1 MLKHRINLI
10 TNISVFILAACVSVL
25 PSFSVSAYSP
35 PSSQNA
41 KVKTYDLEVKIKQGA
56 NNSFLFNNPNFISED
71 ELFPDSTD
79 INLKDIYEVK
89 SKINPSDFSTLYNSY
104 VSYVQESQ
112 NMQAQSVVVDDPG
125 FTTQWNDTD
134 KQWGLVKA
142 DFPDAWS
149 KTTGSSSVIVAILDT
164 GIDGQHEDLSQGQV
178 ISGFDFLNNTIIP
191 ANTNSDDNGHGTLV
205 AGVIGASTNNFR
217 GIAGTNWNVLLM
229 PLKALDVSGN
239 GSSTI
244 VAKAIVYAADHGA
257 NIINMSFGGQGFTDD
272 TTLSSAVTYAYDKG
286 VVLVAAAGND
296 VAADGGNMDLNPV
309 FPVCDD
315 NGQNM
320 IIGVAATDDND
331 QKANFSNFG
340 RACVDVSA
348 PGKRILS
355 TIDIDPTSGKSLD
368 NGYAYA
374 SGTSL
379 AAPFV
384 SGEAALIKTLYPKA
398 TNQEVYYRIIASA
411 DPIDSLNQT
420 QCDNSSCAGMLG
432 NGRINVAAALQA
444 NLIPQV
450 VNENSV
456 IHLQGSYTYYF
467 VSGGVKHQ
475 ISPFMMQ
482 QKFSNVIP
490 TVVTQYM
497 LSSMPVGP
505 FVAPYDGTIIKVSGE
520 PAVYEM
526 VGGIKRPL
534 SYQIFLQRGLSFND
548 INIVGDAE
556 FSSWLTGTFM
566 PPQEGTLVRSV
577 KDPTVYWVINGLLHP
592 INRNFWISRG
602 LNIFPVI
609 TMPDSEIKNYAQGDP
624 YAI

>member
-10 TNISVFILAACVSVL
+10 TNTFVFILAACVSVL
-25 PSFSVSAYSP
+25 PGFSVSAYSP
-35 PSSQNA
+35 LQLQDVKA
-41 KVKTYDLEVKIKQGA
+41 KVYDLEVQIKQGA
-56 NNSFLFNNPNFISED
+56 NDSFLFNNSNFISED
-71 ELFPDSTD
+71 ELFSGTAD
-79 INLKDIYEVK
+79 INLKNIYEVK
-89 SKINPSDFSTLYNSY
+89 SRINSADFSSLYGGYIN
-104 VSYVQESQ
+104 YVQESQ
-112 NMQAQSVVVDDPG
+112 SLQAESVVVDDPG

-142 DFPDAWS
+142 AFPDAWS
-149 KTTGSSSVIVAILDT
+149 KTTGSASIIVAILDT

-178 ISGFDFLNNTIIP
+178 ISGFNFLNNTIIP
-191 ANTNSDDNGHGTLV
+191 ANANSDDNGHGTLV

-217 GIAGTNWNVLLM
+217 GIAGTNWNVSLM
-229 PLKALDVSGN
+229 PLKALDVSGS

-272 TTLSSAVTYAYDKG
+272 TTLSSAVTYAYNKG

-331 QKANFSNFG
+331 QKASFSNFG

-355 TIDIDPTSGKSLD
+355 TIDIDPTSGKALD

-411 DPIDSLNQT
+411 DQIDYLNSN

-432 NGRINVAAALQA
+432 NGRINAAAALQA
-444 NLIPQV
+444 NLVPQV
-450 VNENSV
+450 INENSV
-456 IHLQGSYTYYF
+456 VHLQGSYTYYF

-475 ISPFMMQ
+475 ISPFVMQ
-482 QKFSNVIP
+482 QKFSNIIP
-490 TVVTQYM
+490 TVVTPYV
-497 LSSMPVGP
+497 LSSMPVGS

-534 SYQIFLQRGLSFND
+534 SYQIFLQRGLTFND

-592 INRNFWISRG
+592 INRNFWIDRG

-609 TMPDSEIKNYAQGDP
+609 IIPDSEIKNYAQGDP